1 MEKYLKRKAGVK
13 TENRLFLDAKV
24 MNYLIEC
31 SRFVLTKVGG
41 RVKVPAGNLYLWSE
55 PVFEMRGREADQGTG

>member
-1 MEKYLKRKAGVK
+1 MMFCIFSVTKQHTGYEEIFETRGVVK
-13 TENRLFLDAKV
+13 TENRLFLDAKI

-41 RVKVPAGNLYLWSE
+41 RVKVPAGNLC
-55 PVFEMRGREADQGTG
+55 